1 VKPKS
6 AIVRRSASDVINKLS
21 QAVVNAFIIR
31 ETFMALYDGEKA
43 ELLIDS
49 DEQFFGLT
57 YLTLLDA
64 ICLSLTKLL
73 DPALSNGNEN
83 LTFDLLLDHTELA
96 EATDHAKWK
105 RELERIKVAAKK
117 LTHLRN
123 KVVAHSDYAHF
134 TARDVSEHP
143 GFSRAGAEEVH
154 KRMGDL
160 LNDCRNSVN
169 LTPMIYEF
177 VADFGYARK
186 LISRLEI
193 AREYFRN
200 SPKQ

>member
-1 VKPKS
+1 VKPKP
-6 AIVRRSASDVINKLS
+6 AIVRKSASDVINKLS

-31 ETFMALYDGEKA
+31 ETFIALYDGGKA

-64 ICLSLTKLL
+64 ICLSLTRLL
-73 DPALSNGNEN
+73 DSAQSNGNEN

-96 EATDHAKWK
+96 DATDHAKWK
-105 RELERIKVAAKK
+105 RELEGIKVVAKK
-117 LTHLRN
+117 LTHMRH
-123 KVVAHSDYAHF
+123 KVVAHNDYAHF
-134 TARDVSEHP
+134 TARDVSDHP
-143 GFSRAGAEEVH
+143 GFSRAEAEKVH

-160 LNDCRNSVN
+160 LNDCRNSAN

-177 VADFGYARK
+177 VADFGHARK

-193 AREYFRN
+193 AREHFRN
-200 SPKQ
+200 PPEQ